1 MGEAIG
7 GEEVKVEAA
16 NGGLVVAGEDS
27 FDVLLFVLFFLSSLR
42 VKMFDEEEEE
52 LEDFGWIGGG
62 EGRFSDE
69 DEEDRRSPSLCI
81 PSKLVLLSFD
91 PVPEKLWEWDW
102 LWGCAAERGEE
113 VDRDALVDDW

>member
-52 LEDFGWIGGG
+52 LEDLG
-62 EGRFSDE
+62 
-69 DEEDRRSPSLCI
+69 
-81 PSKLVLLSFD
+81 
-91 PVPEKLWEWDW
+91 
-102 LWGCAAERGEE
+102 
-113 VDRDALVDDW
+113 